1 MIPLR
6 VLVVE
11 DAAIIA
17 LDIAS
22 RVKRLG
28 HEVVGV
34 ASTAEM
40 ACEKACEAHPD
51 LVLMDINLKGEQD
64 GIEAASRIVDELGIR
79 SVFITAYSDKGMKER
94 ALATHPLGYIV
105 KPIREVDLEKVLAR
119 VEEEVREAR
128 RT

>member
-1 MIPLR
+1 MTALR

-34 ASTAEM
+34 ASTAKG
-40 ACEKACEAHPD
+40 AYEKACEYRPD
-51 LVLMDINLKGEQD
+51 LILMDINLRGEHD
-64 GIEAASRIVDELGIR
+64 GIEAASWIVEELGIR
-79 SVFITAYSDKGMKER
+79 SVFITAYSDKGMKEQ
-94 ALATHPLGYIV
+94 ALATRPLGYIV
-105 KPIREVDLEKVLAR
+105 KPIREDDLEKALAK
-119 VEEEVREAR
+119 VEERVREGR
-128 RT
+128 GT